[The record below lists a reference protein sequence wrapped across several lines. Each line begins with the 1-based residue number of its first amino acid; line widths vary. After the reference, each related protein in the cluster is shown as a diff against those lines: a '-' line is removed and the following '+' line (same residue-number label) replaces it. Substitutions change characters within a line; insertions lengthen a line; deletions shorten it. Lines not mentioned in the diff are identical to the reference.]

1 MIQNKIGLSILLFL
15 RRSSN
20 LIGMGGRKEKTRG
33 NDFNGS

>member
-1 MIQNKIGLSILLFL
+1 L